1 MYQTKFRLDYNQY
14 FDNPPNPVEL
24 PSVTADQDNI
34 YNFAKSVRNDGPAS
48 HFDVNRDKA
57 MIPSAINNIISK
69 KEVRDAATKGGVKK
83 VQEIPKES
91 GGGAITEG
99 NRETTGSGLIENATG
114 SGIAEDLKTIE
125 KEQEGGAVNMDP
137 YPVALKN
144 TDYADSEK
152 AGSMAFSM
160 KSLPPAGALAFN
172 NAALEKLK
180 KGDNLAK
187 GAGPVTAAAVSALI
201 AAAPQIISAIKD
213 YRNSQT
219 KGGRYIEKCE
229 GCGTFKMYVKGLSDD
244 KVNELEQLCKKIRG
258 QGRYLSGSG
267 VVGSGKF
274 GTFMSNAWNKLKGIY
289 NSEQFKPIKSA
300 LLNAANNTAT
310 KYINKAA
317 DKVAAKTGNQDL
329 KDIVNVT
336 RDTALNA
343 KNQLLNN
350 SGNGVINETDCGGS
364 AVNDESGEEIGGVRL
379 FEESVCYDPA
389 KETVNHIYSA
399 NRLACPR
406 GYTEAVGTTKYRRA
420 HTTRLVLI

>member
-34 YNFAKSVRNDGPAS
+34 YNFARSVRNDNPAS
-48 HFDVNRDKA
+48 HVDVNRDKA
-57 MIPSAINNIISK
+57 MIPSAINNIDAK

-91 GGGAITEG
+91 GGGAIENATGGSTITGG
-99 NRETTGSGLIENATG
+99 NRDATG
-114 SGIAEDLKTIE
+114 SGITEDLKTIE

-144 TDYADSEK
+144 TDYADDK

-172 NAALEKLK
+172 NAALERLK
-180 KGDNLAK
+180 KGDNLVK
-187 GAGPVTAAAVSALI
+187 GAGPVTAAAISAMI
-201 AAAPQIISAIKD
+201 SAAPQIISAIKD
-213 YRNSQT
+213 YRNSTT
-219 KGGRYIEKCE
+219 KGGRYIAKCE
-229 GCGTFKMYVKGLSDD
+229 GSGIYKMYVKGLSDD
-244 KVNELEQLCKKIRG
+244 KIAELEQLCKKIRG

-289 NSEQFKPIKSA
+289 NSEQFKPIKAA

-350 SGNGVINETDCGGS
+350 GSGMINETDCGGS
-364 AVNDESGEEIGGVRL
+364 AVNDDGGEEIGGVRL

>member
-14 FDNPPNPVEL
+14 FDNPPNPVGL
-24 PSVTADQDNI
+24 PAVTADQDNI
-34 YNFAKSVRNDGPAS
+34 YNFAKSVRNDGSPS
-48 HFDVNRDKA
+48 HFDVNKDKA
-57 MIPSAINNIISK
+57 MIPSAINNIDAG
-69 KEVRDAATKGGVKK
+69 KEIRDAATKGGVKK

-91 GGGAITEG
+91 GGGI
-99 NRETTGSGLIENATG
+99 IENATG
-114 SGIAEDLKTIE
+114 SGITEDLKTIE
-125 KEQEGGAVNMDP
+125 KEQSGGSVNMDP

-144 TDYADSEK
+144 TDYTDYTDEANVK
-152 AGSMAFSM
+152 HQQAGSMAFSM
-160 KSLPPAGALAFN
+160 KSLPPAGSLAFN
-172 NAALEKLK
+172 NAALERLK
-180 KGDNLAK
+180 KGDNIK
-187 GAGPVTAAAVSALI
+187 GAGPATAAAISALI
-201 AAAPQIISAIKD
+201 SAAPQIISAIKD

-229 GCGTFKMYVKGLSDD
+229 GCGTYKMYVKGLSDD
-244 KVNELEQLCKKIRG
+244 KVNELETLCKKIRG

-300 LLNAANNTAT
+300 LLKAANNTAT
-310 KYINKAA
+310 NYINKAA
-317 DKVAAKTGNQDL
+317 DKVASKTGNQDL

-336 RDTALNA
+336 RDTALSA
-343 KNQLLNN
+343 KDQLLNN
-350 SGNGVINETDCGGS
+350 GSGVINKSDCGGS
-364 AVNDESGEEIGGVRL
+364 AVNEEGEEIGGIRL

-389 KETVNHIYSA
+389 KETVNHMYSA

-406 GYTEAVGTTKYRRA
+406 GYTEAVGTTKYRRG